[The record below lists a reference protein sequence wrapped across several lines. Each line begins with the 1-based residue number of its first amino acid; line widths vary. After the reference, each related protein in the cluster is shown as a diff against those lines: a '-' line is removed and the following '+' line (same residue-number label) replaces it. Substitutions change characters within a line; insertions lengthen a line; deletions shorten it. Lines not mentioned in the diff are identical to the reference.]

1 MPQRIAGV
9 SPGSLAARSGIKA
22 GETLISINRT
32 PVLDLVDYQFLTAR
46 PSLELLLEDNAGA
59 QRTVHIHKHTED
71 ALGLTLES
79 SLMSCP
85 KTCANHCMFCFI
97 EQMPPGMRPSLYVRD
112 DDWRLSLMAG
122 NFVTLTNLPK
132 AEMDRMIERKA
143 SPIYISVQTTNGELR
158 KKMLSHIHA
167 DRIMEHLRRFADNGM
182 SFHCQVVL
190 CPEINDGP
198 ELTRTL
204 TDLASLAPHAL
215 TVALVPVGLT
225 KFREHLYPLRP
236 YTREEALAVVQE
248 AERFQREMLAKHG
261 TRFVFPS
268 DEFYQ
273 IAGLPIPEPDAYEDF
288 PQFENGVGLL
298 SRLRDEFR
306 EAARL
311 AERFDPDGE
320 EIVPRRVVMATGVS
334 VAPFM
339 QSLLDE
345 HPIPG
350 VQITIHPIVNRFFG
364 ETVTVSGLITGQDLV
379 AQLQGVEADEV
390 LITESMLRE
399 GEDIFLDDMTLTQAQ
414 EALGVRIHPVPDDGA
429 DLLDALRGTEE
440 YTHG

>member
-1 MPQRIAGV
+1 MSQRILSV
-9 SPGSLAARSGIKA
+9 FPGSLAARSGIRPS
-22 GETLISINRT
+22 ETLVSINRT
-32 PVLDLVDYQFLTAR
+32 PVLDLVDYQYLTAR
-46 PSLELLLEDNAGA
+46 PVLELLVEDEHGA
-59 QRTVHIHKHTED
+59 QRTVHIRKHTED
-71 ALGLTLES
+71 PLGLTLES

-122 NFVTLTNLPK
+122 NFVTLTNLPRQ
-132 AEMDRMIERKA
+132 EMDRMIERKA
-143 SPIYISVQTTNGELR
+143 SPIYVSVHTTNGELR
-158 KKMLSHIHA
+158 KRMLSHVHA

-190 CPEINDGP
+190 CPGINDGA
-198 ELTRTL
+198 ELDRTL
-204 TDLASLAPHAL
+204 SDLASLAPHAL

-225 KFREHLYPLRP
+225 RYREHLFPLRP
-236 YTREEALAVVQE
+236 YTREEALAVVRQAE
-248 AERFQREMLAKHG
+248 AFQQRMLPAHG

-273 IAGLPIPEPDAYEDF
+273 LAGLPIPDAESYEDF

-298 SRLRDEFR
+298 ARLRDEF
-306 EAARL
+306 ETALRL
-311 AERFDPDGE
+311 DPDTSSAR
-320 EIVPRRVVMATGVS
+320 PRRVIMATGTS

-339 QSLLDE
+339 ASLIRS

-350 VQITIHPIVNRFFG
+350 VQIEIRPIVNRFFG

-379 AQLQGVEADEV
+379 GQLQGAQADEI
-390 LITESMLRE
+390 LITKSMLRE
-399 GEDIFLDDMTLTQAQ
+399 GEDIFLDDMTLDEAQAK
-414 EALGVRIHPVPDDGA
+414 LGVPITPVPDDGA
-429 DLLDALRGTEE
+429 DLLYALRGTEE
-440 YTHG
+440 

>member
-1 MPQRIAGV
+1 MPQRIV
-9 SPGSLAARSGIKA
+9 SVLSGSLAARSGIRE
-22 GETLISINRT
+22 GETLLSISGT

-46 PSLELLLEDNAGA
+46 PSLELLLEGVDGA
-59 QRTVHIHKHTED
+59 RRTVHIRKLTEEP
-71 ALGLTLES
+71 LGLTLES

-122 NFVTLTNLPK
+122 NFVTLTNLPS
-132 AEMDRMIERKA
+132 AEMDRIIERHA
-143 SPIYISVQTTNGELR
+143 SPLYISVHTTNGELR
-158 KKMLSHIHA
+158 KKMLHHIHA
-167 DRIMEHLRRFADNGM
+167 DRIMEHLRRFADNRM

-190 CPEINDGP
+190 CPQINDGP
-198 ELTRTL
+198 ELERTL
-204 TDLASLAPHAL
+204 SDLASLAPYAL

-225 KFREHLYPLRP
+225 RYREHLYPLRP
-236 YTREEALAVVQE
+236 YTREEAEQVIRQAE
-248 AERFQREMLAKHG
+248 AFQQKMLPAFG

-273 IAGLPIPEPDAYEDF
+273 IAGHPLPDPDSYEDY

-298 SRLRDEFR
+298 ARLRDEF
-306 EAARL
+306 ETALRL
-311 AERFDPDGE
+311 DPDDGSASS
-320 EIVPRRVVMATGVS
+320 RRVIMATGTS

-339 QSLLDE
+339 RELIKA
-345 HPIPG
+345 HPVAG
-350 VQITIHPIVNRFFG
+350 VSVRVKPILNRFFG

-379 AQLQGVEADEV
+379 EQLRGEEADEI

-399 GEDIFLDDMTLTQAQ
+399 GEAVFLDDMTLAQAQ
-414 EALGVRIHPVPDDGA
+414 EALGIRITPVPDDGA
-429 DLLDALRGTEE
+429 ELLYALRGN
-440 YTHG
+440 GG

>member
-1 MPQRIAGV
+1 MSQRIAGV
-9 SPGSLAARSGIKA
+9 FPGSLAARSGIKS

-46 PSLELLLEDNAGA
+46 PSLEMLLEDENGA
-59 QRTVHIHKHTED
+59 QRTVHIHKRTED

-143 SPIYISVQTTNGELR
+143 SPIYVSVQTTNGELR
-158 KKMLSHIHA
+158 KKMLSHVHA
-167 DRIMEHLRRFADNGM
+167 DRIMEHLKRFADNGM

-198 ELTRTL
+198 ELDRTL

-225 KFREHLYPLRP
+225 RYREHLYPLRP
-236 YTREEALAVVQE
+236 YTREEALTVVRQAE
-248 AERFQREMLAKHG
+248 AFQREMLKRHG

-273 IAGLPIPEPDAYEDF
+273 IAGLPIPEADTYEDF

-298 SRLRDEFR
+298 ARLRDEFR
-306 EAARL
+306 EAYQL
-311 AERFDPDGE
+311 AQRFDPDGE
-320 EIVPRRVVMATGVS
+320 EIIPRRVVMATGTS

-339 QSLLDE
+339 QALLDE
-345 HPIPG
+345 CPIPG
-350 VQITIHPIVNRFFG
+350 VRIAIHPIVNRFFG

-379 AQLQGVEADEV
+379 AQLKGVEADEI

-399 GEDIFLDDMTLTQAQ
+399 GEDIFLDDMTLQEAQ
-414 EALGVRIHPVPDDGA
+414 EALGIRIHPVPDDGA

-440 YTHG
+440 

>member
-1 MPQRIAGV
+1 MSQRIAGV
-9 SPGSLAARSGIKA
+9 FPGSLAARSGIRS

-46 PSLELLLEDNAGA
+46 PSLEMLLEDENGA
-59 QRTVHIHKHTED
+59 QRTVHIHKRTED
-71 ALGLTLES
+71 SLGLTLES

-122 NFVTLTNLPK
+122 NFVTLTNLP
-132 AEMDRMIERKA
+132 AREMDRIIERHA
-143 SPIYISVQTTNGELR
+143 SPLYISVHTTNGELR
-158 KKMLSHIHA
+158 KKMLSHVHA
-167 DRIMEHLRRFADNGM
+167 DRIMEHLKRFADNGM

-198 ELTRTL
+198 ELDRTL

-225 KFREHLYPLRP
+225 RYREHLYPLRP
-236 YTREEALAVVQE
+236 YTREEALTVVRQAE
-248 AERFQREMLAKHG
+248 AFQKVMLERHG

-273 IAGLPIPEPDAYEDF
+273 IAGLPIPEADTYEDF

-298 SRLRDEFR
+298 ARLRDEFR
-306 EAARL
+306 EAYRL
-311 AERFDPDGE
+311 AQHFDPEGA
-320 EIVPRRVVMATGVS
+320 EIVPRRVVMATGTS

-339 QSLLDE
+339 QALLDE
-345 HPIPG
+345 CPIPG
-350 VQITIHPIVNRFFG
+350 VQIAIHPIVNRFFG

-379 AQLQGVEADEV
+379 AQLKGVEADEI

-399 GEDIFLDDMTLTQAQ
+399 GEDIFLDDMTLQEAQ
-414 EALGVRIHPVPDDGA
+414 EALGIRIHPVPDDGA

-440 YTHG
+440 

>member
-1 MPQRIAGV
+1 MSQRIV
-9 SPGSLAARSGIKA
+9 SVFPGSLAARHGISH

-32 PVLDLVDYQFLTAR
+32 PVLDLVDYQYLTAR
-46 PSLELLLEDNAGA
+46 PSLELLLEKEDGT
-59 QRTVHIHKHTED
+59 QRTVHIHKRTED

-79 SLMSCP
+79 NLMSCP

-97 EQMPPGMRPSLYVRD
+97 EQMPPGMRESLYVRD

-132 AEMDRMIERKA
+132 HEMDRMIERKA
-143 SPIYISVQTTNGELR
+143 SPIYISVHTTNGNLR
-158 KKMLSHIHA
+158 NKMLSHVHA
-167 DRIMEHLRRFADNGM
+167 DRIMEHLTRFADNGM

-190 CPEINDGP
+190 CPGINDGS
-198 ELTRTL
+198 ELDKTL
-204 TDLASLAPHAL
+204 GDLASLAPHAL

-225 KFREHLYPLRP
+225 RYREHLYPLRP
-236 YTREEALAVVQE
+236 YTKEEAHEVVLQAE
-248 AERFQREMLAKHG
+248 AFQKKMLREHG

-273 IAGLPIPEPDAYEDF
+273 IAGLEIPDAESYEDF

-298 SRLRDEFR
+298 ARLRDEF
-306 EAARL
+306 ETAARL
-311 AERFDPDGE
+311 DPDE
-320 EIVPRRVVMATGVS
+320 SKIRARRVIMATGTS

-339 QSLLDE
+339 RDLLAC
-345 HPIPG
+345 HPIPN
-350 VQITIHPIVNRFFG
+350 VDITIKPIVNRFFG

-379 AQLQGVEADEV
+379 SQLKGIEADEI

-399 GEDIFLDDMTLTQAQ
+399 GEDIFLDDMTLDQAQ
-414 EALGVRIHPVPDDGA
+414 SELGIRIRPVPDDGA
-429 DLLDALRGTEE
+429 DLLYALRGTED
-440 YTHG
+440 

>member
-1 MPQRIAGV
+1 MSQRIAGV
-9 SPGSLAARSGIKA
+9 FPGSLAARSGIKS

-46 PSLELLLEDNAGA
+46 PSLEMLLEDETGA
-59 QRTVHIHKHTED
+59 QRTVHIHKRTED
-71 ALGLTLES
+71 SLGLTLES

-143 SPIYISVQTTNGELR
+143 SPIYVSVQTTNGELR
-158 KKMLSHIHA
+158 KKMLSHVHA
-167 DRIMEHLRRFADNGM
+167 DRIMEHLKRFADNGM

-190 CPEINDGP
+190 CPGINDGP
-198 ELTRTL
+198 ELDRTL
-204 TDLASLAPHAL
+204 CDLASLAPHAL

-225 KFREHLYPLRP
+225 RYREHLYPLRP
-236 YTREEALAVVQE
+236 YTKEEALTVVRQAE
-248 AERFQREMLAKHG
+248 AFQKEMLKRHG

-273 IAGLPIPEPDAYEDF
+273 IAGLEIPEADTYEDF

-298 SRLRDEFR
+298 ARLRDEFR
-306 EAARL
+306 EAYQLAR
-311 AERFDPDGE
+311 RFDPDGK
-320 EIVPRRVVMATGVS
+320 EIVPRRVVMATGTS

-339 QSLLDE
+339 QALLNE
-345 HPIPG
+345 CPIPG
-350 VQITIHPIVNRFFG
+350 VQIAIHPIVNRFFG

-379 AQLQGVEADEV
+379 AQLKGVEADEI

-399 GEDIFLDDMTLTQAQ
+399 GEDVFLDDMTLQEAQ
-414 EALGVRIHPVPDDGA
+414 EALGIRIHPVPDDGA

-440 YTHG
+440 

>member
-1 MPQRIAGV
+1 MPQRIAAV

-46 PSLELLLEDNAGA
+46 PSLELLLEDDTGA
-59 QRTVHIHKHTED
+59 QHTVHIHKHTED

-167 DRIMEHLRRFADNGM
+167 DRIMEHLHRFADNDM

-236 YTREEALAVVQE
+236 YTREEALAVVRE
-248 AERFQREMLAKHG
+248 AERFQQEMLAKHG

-273 IAGLPIPEPDAYEDF
+273 IAGLPIPEPDTYEDF

-311 AERFDPDGE
+311 AERFDPNGE

-350 VQITIHPIVNRFFG
+350 VQIAIHPIINRFFG

-379 AQLQGVEADEV
+379 AQLQGVEADEI

-414 EALGVRIHPVPDDGA
+414 EALGIRIHPVPDDGA

>member
-1 MPQRIAGV
+1 MPQRIV
-9 SPGSLAARSGIKA
+9 SVSSGSLAARSGIRE
-22 GETLISINRT
+22 GETLLSISGT

-46 PSLELLLEDNAGA
+46 PSLELLLEGVDGA
-59 QRTVHIHKHTED
+59 RRTVHIRKLTEEP
-71 ALGLTLES
+71 LGLTLES

-122 NFVTLTNLPK
+122 NFVTLTNLPSV
-132 AEMDRMIERKA
+132 EMDRIIERHA
-143 SPIYISVQTTNGELR
+143 SPLYISVHTTNGELR
-158 KKMLSHIHA
+158 KRMLHHIHA
-167 DRIMEHLRRFADNGM
+167 DRIMEHLRRFADNHM

-190 CPEINDGP
+190 CPQINDGP
-198 ELTRTL
+198 ELERTL
-204 TDLASLAPHAL
+204 SDLASLAPYAL

-225 KFREHLYPLRP
+225 RYREHLYPLRP
-236 YTREEALAVVQE
+236 YTREEAEQVIRQAE
-248 AERFQREMLAKHG
+248 AFQQKMLPAFG

-273 IAGLPIPEPDAYEDF
+273 IAGHPLPDPDSYEDY

-298 SRLRDEFR
+298 ARLRDEF
-306 EAARL
+306 ETALRL
-311 AERFDPDGE
+311 DPDDASA
-320 EIVPRRVVMATGVS
+320 VPRRVIMATGTS

-339 QSLLDE
+339 RELIKA
-345 HPIPG
+345 HPVAG
-350 VQITIHPIVNRFFG
+350 VSVRVKPILNRFFG

-379 AQLQGVEADEV
+379 SQLRGEEADEI

-399 GEDIFLDDMTLTQAQ
+399 GEAVFLDDMTLDQAQ
-414 EALGVRIHPVPDDGA
+414 EALGIRITPVPDDGA
-429 DLLDALRGTEE
+429 ELLYALRGN
-440 YTHG
+440 GG

>member
-1 MPQRIAGV
+1 
-9 SPGSLAARSGIKA
+9 
-22 GETLISINRT
+22 
-32 PVLDLVDYQFLTAR
+32 
-46 PSLELLLEDNAGA
+46 
-59 QRTVHIHKHTED
+59 
-71 ALGLTLES
+71 
-79 SLMSCP
+79 
-85 KTCANHCMFCFI
+85 MFCFI

-143 SPIYISVQTTNGELR
+143 SPIYVSVQTTNGELR

-198 ELTRTL
+198 ELDRTL
-204 TDLASLAPHAL
+204 SDLASLAPHAL

-225 KFREHLYPLRP
+225 RYREHLYPLRP
-236 YTREEALAVVQE
+236 YTKEEALTVVAQAE
-248 AERFQREMLAKHG
+248 AFQQEMLKRHG

-273 IAGLPIPEPDAYEDF
+273 IAGLEIPEAETYEDF

-298 SRLRDEFR
+298 ARLRDEFR
-306 EAARL
+306 EAYRL
-311 AERFDPDGE
+311 AQRFDPDGE
-320 EIVPRRVVMATGVS
+320 EIVPRRVVMATGTS

-339 QSLLDE
+339 QALLDDC
-345 HPIPG
+345 PIHG

-379 AQLQGVEADEV
+379 AQLKGVEADEI

-399 GEDIFLDDMTLTQAQ
+399 GEDIFLDDMTLQ
-414 EALGVRIHPVPDDGA
+414 EAQDSLGIRIHPVPDDGA

-440 YTHG
+440 

>member
-1 MPQRIAGV
+1 MSQRIASV
-9 SPGSLAARSGIKA
+9 FPGSLAARSGIKS

-46 PSLELLLEDNAGA
+46 PSLEMLLEDETGA

-71 ALGLTLES
+71 SLGLTLES

-143 SPIYISVQTTNGELR
+143 SPIYVSVQTTNGELR

-167 DRIMEHLRRFADNGM
+167 DRIMEHLTRFAENGM

-190 CPEINDGP
+190 CPGINDGP
-198 ELTRTL
+198 ELDRTL
-204 TDLASLAPHAL
+204 ADLASLAPHAL

-225 KFREHLYPLRP
+225 RYREHLYPLRP
-236 YTREEALAVVQE
+236 YTREEALAVVAQAE
-248 AERFQREMLAKHG
+248 AFQREMLGRHG
-261 TRFVFPS
+261 TSFVFPS

-273 IAGLPIPEPDAYEDF
+273 LAGLPIPEADTYEDF

-298 SRLRDEFR
+298 ARLRDEFR
-306 EAARL
+306 EAYQLAR
-311 AERFDPDGE
+311 RFDPDDTQ
-320 EIVPRRVVMATGVS
+320 IVPRRVIMATGTS

-339 QSLLDE
+339 QALLSD

-350 VQITIHPIVNRFFG
+350 VQIDIHPIVNRFFG

-379 AQLQGVEADEV
+379 AQLTGAEADEI

-399 GEDIFLDDMTLTQAQ
+399 GEDIFLDDMTLQEAQ
-414 EALGVRIHPVPDDGA
+414 EALGIRIRPVPDDGA

-440 YTHG
+440 

>member
-1 MPQRIAGV
+1 MSQRIV
-9 SPGSLAARSGIKA
+9 SVFPGSLAAHHGIKA
-22 GETLISINRT
+22 GDTLISINRT
-32 PVLDLVDYQFLTAR
+32 PVLDLVDYQYLTAR
-46 PSLELLLEDNAGA
+46 PSLDILIESENGET
-59 QRTVHIHKHTED
+59 RTVHIHKHTED
-71 ALGLTLES
+71 SLGLTLES

-143 SPIYISVQTTNGELR
+143 SPIYISVHTTNGELR
-158 KKMLSHIHA
+158 NKMLKHVHA
-167 DRIMEHLRRFADNGM
+167 DRIMEHLTRFAENHM

-190 CPEINDGP
+190 CPGINDGA
-198 ELTRTL
+198 ELDRTL
-204 TDLASLAPHAL
+204 SDLAALAPYAL

-225 KFREHLYPLRP
+225 RYREHLYPLRP
-236 YTREEALAVVQE
+236 YTKEEALTVVRQAE
-248 AERFQREMLAKHG
+248 AFQKIMLEKHG

-273 IAGLPIPEPDAYEDF
+273 IAALPIPDAESYEDF

-298 SRLRDEFR
+298 ARLRDEF
-306 EAARL
+306 ETAKRL
-311 AERFDPDGE
+311 DPDE
-320 EIVPRRVVMATGVS
+320 SENRARRVIMATGTS

-339 QSLLDE
+339 REMLE
-345 HPIPG
+345 NNPIPG
-350 VQITIHPIVNRFFG
+350 VDIAICPIVNRFFG

-379 AQLQGVEADEV
+379 AQLKGKEADEI

-399 GEDIFLDDMTLTQAQ
+399 GEDIFLDDMTLDQAQ
-414 EALGVRIHPVPDDGA
+414 AALGIRIRPVPDDGA
-429 DLLDALRGTEE
+429 DLLYALRGTED
-440 YTHG
+440 

>member
-1 MPQRIAGV
+1 MPQRIV
-9 SPGSLAARSGIKA
+9 SVSSGSLAARSGIRE
-22 GETLISINRT
+22 GETLLSISGT

-46 PSLELLLEDNAGA
+46 PSLELLLEGVDGA
-59 QRTVHIHKHTED
+59 RRTVHIRKLTEEP
-71 ALGLTLES
+71 LGLTLES

-122 NFVTLTNLPK
+122 NFVTLTNLPSV
-132 AEMDRMIERKA
+132 EMDRIIERHA
-143 SPIYISVQTTNGELR
+143 SPLYISVHTTNGELR
-158 KKMLSHIHA
+158 KRMLHHIHA
-167 DRIMEHLRRFADNGM
+167 DRIMEHLRRFADNHM

-190 CPEINDGP
+190 CPQINDGP
-198 ELTRTL
+198 ELERTL
-204 TDLASLAPHAL
+204 SDLASLAPYAL

-225 KFREHLYPLRP
+225 RYREHLYPLRP
-236 YTREEALAVVQE
+236 YTREEAEQVIRQ
-248 AERFQREMLAKHG
+248 AEDFQQKMLPAFG

-273 IAGLPIPEPDAYEDF
+273 IAGHPLPDPDSYEDY

-298 SRLRDEFR
+298 ARLRDEF
-306 EAARL
+306 ETALRL
-311 AERFDPDGE
+311 DPDDASA
-320 EIVPRRVVMATGVS
+320 VPRRVIMATGTS

-339 QSLLDE
+339 RELIKA
-345 HPIPG
+345 HPVAG
-350 VQITIHPIVNRFFG
+350 VSVRVKPILNRFFG

-379 AQLQGVEADEV
+379 SQLRGEEADEI

-399 GEDIFLDDMTLTQAQ
+399 GEAVFLDDMTLDQAQ
-414 EALGVRIHPVPDDGA
+414 EALGIRITPVPDDGA
-429 DLLDALRGTEE
+429 ELLYALRGN
-440 YTHG
+440 GG

>member
-1 MPQRIAGV
+1 MSQRIAGV
-9 SPGSLAARSGIKA
+9 FPGSLAARSGIRS

-46 PSLELLLEDNAGA
+46 PSLEMLLEDENGA
-59 QRTVHIHKHTED
+59 QRTVHIHKRTED

-143 SPIYISVQTTNGELR
+143 SPIYVSVQTTNGELR
-158 KKMLSHIHA
+158 KKMLSHVHA
-167 DRIMEHLRRFADNGM
+167 DRIMEHLKRFADNGM

-198 ELTRTL
+198 ELDRTL

-225 KFREHLYPLRP
+225 RYREHLYPLRP
-236 YTREEALAVVQE
+236 YTKEEALTVVRQAE
-248 AERFQREMLAKHG
+248 AFQKEMLERHG

-273 IAGLPIPEPDAYEDF
+273 IAGLPIPEADTYEDF

-298 SRLRDEFR
+298 ARLRDEFR
-306 EAARL
+306 EAYQLSR
-311 AERFDPDGE
+311 RFDPDGK
-320 EIVPRRVVMATGVS
+320 EIVPRRVVMATGTS

-339 QSLLDE
+339 QTLLDE
-345 HPIPG
+345 CPIPG
-350 VQITIHPIVNRFFG
+350 VQIAIHPIVNRVFG

-379 AQLQGVEADEV
+379 AQLKGVEADEI

-399 GEDIFLDDMTLTQAQ
+399 GEDIFLDDMTLQEAQ
-414 EALGVRIHPVPDDGA
+414 EALGIRIHPVPDDGA

-440 YTHG
+440 

>member
-1 MPQRIAGV
+1 MSQRIV
-9 SPGSLAARSGIKA
+9 SVFPNSLAARHGITA
-22 GETLISINRT
+22 GDTLISINRT
-32 PVLDLVDYQFLTAR
+32 PVLDLVDYQYLTAR
-46 PSLELLLEDNAGA
+46 PMLDILVKRDDGA
-59 QRTVHIHKHTED
+59 EHIVHIHKHTED
-71 ALGLTLES
+71 SLGITLES

-122 NFVTLTNLPK
+122 NFVTLTNLPN

-143 SPIYISVQTTNGELR
+143 SPIYVSVHTTNGELR
-158 KKMLSHIHA
+158 KKMLHHVHA
-167 DRIMEHLRRFADNGM
+167 DRIMEHLTRFADNHM

-198 ELTRTL
+198 ELDRTL
-204 TDLASLAPHAL
+204 SDLASLAPHAL

-225 KFREHLYPLRP
+225 KYRDHLFPLRP
-236 YTREEALAVVQE
+236 YTKEEALKVVMQAE
-248 AERFQREMLAKHG
+248 AFQRKMLDKHG

-273 IAGLPIPEPDAYEDF
+273 IAGLTIPDADSYEDF

-298 SRLRDEFR
+298 ARLRDEF
-306 EAARL
+306 ETARRL
-311 AERFDPDGE
+311 DPDE
-320 EIVPRRVVMATGVS
+320 SENRARRVIMATGTS

-339 QSLLDE
+339 RELLARN
-345 HPIPG
+345 PIPG
-350 VQITIHPIVNRFFG
+350 VDIAIHPIINRFFG

-379 AQLQGVEADEV
+379 AQLKGEKADEI

-399 GEDIFLDDMTLTQAQ
+399 GEDIFLDDMTLDQAQ
-414 EALGVRIHPVPDDGA
+414 QELGIRIHPVPDDGA
-429 DLLDALRGTEE
+429 DLLYALRGTED
-440 YTHG
+440 

>member
-1 MPQRIAGV
+1 MSQRILSV
-9 SPGSLAARSGIKA
+9 FPGSLAARSGIRPS
-22 GETLISINRT
+22 ETLISINRT
-32 PVLDLVDYQFLTAR
+32 PVLDLVDYQYLTAR
-46 PSLELLLEDNAGA
+46 PVLELLIEGEDGA
-59 QRTVHIHKHTED
+59 QRVVHIRKHTED
-71 ALGLTLES
+71 PLGLTLES

-122 NFVTLTNLPK
+122 NFVTLTNLPRQ
-132 AEMDRMIERKA
+132 EMDRMIERKA
-143 SPIYISVQTTNGELR
+143 SPIYVSVHTTNGELR
-158 KKMLSHIHA
+158 KRMLSHVHA

-190 CPEINDGP
+190 CPGINDGA
-198 ELTRTL
+198 ELDRTL
-204 TDLASLAPHAL
+204 SDLASLAPHAL

-225 KFREHLYPLRP
+225 RYREHLYPLRP
-236 YTREEALAVVQE
+236 YTREEALGVVRQAE
-248 AERFQREMLAKHG
+248 AFQRRMLPEHG

-273 IAGLPIPEPDAYEDF
+273 LAGLPIPDAESYEDF

-298 SRLRDEFR
+298 ARLRDEF
-306 EAARL
+306 ETALRL
-311 AERFDPDGE
+311 DPDASGAR
-320 EIVPRRVVMATGVS
+320 PRRVIMATGTS

-339 QSLLDE
+339 ESLVLS

-350 VQITIHPIVNRFFG
+350 VQIAIRPIVNRFFG

-379 AQLQGVEADEV
+379 AQLLGAQADEI
-390 LITESMLRE
+390 LITKSMLRE
-399 GEDIFLDDMTLTQAQ
+399 GEDIFLDDMTLDEAQAK
-414 EALGVRIHPVPDDGA
+414 LGVRITPVPDDGA

-440 YTHG
+440 

>member
-1 MPQRIAGV
+1 MSQRIV
-9 SPGSLAARSGIKA
+9 SVFPGSLAAKHGIKA

-32 PVLDLVDYQFLTAR
+32 PVLDLVDYQYLTAR
-46 PSLELLLEDNAGA
+46 PSLEMLLQSESGES
-59 QRTVHIHKHTED
+59 RIVHVHKRTED

-132 AEMDRMIERKA
+132 QEMDRMIERKA
-143 SPIYISVQTTNGELR
+143 SPIYVSVHTTNGELR
-158 KKMLSHIHA
+158 NRMLKHIHA

-190 CPEINDGP
+190 CPGINDGK
-198 ELTRTL
+198 ELDRTL
-204 TDLASLAPHAL
+204 ADLASLAPHAL

-225 KFREHLYPLRP
+225 RYREHLEPLRP
-236 YTREEALAVVQE
+236 YTREEAQQVLSQAH
-248 AERFQREMLAKHG
+248 AFQQEMLKKHN

-273 IAGLPIPEPDAYEDF
+273 IAGHPLPDADSYEDF

-298 SRLRDEFR
+298 TRLRDEF
-306 EAARL
+306 ETALRL
-311 AERFDPDGE
+311 DPEHGSA
-320 EIVPRRVVMATGVS
+320 ISRRVIMATGTS

-339 QSLLDE
+339 RELVDA

-350 VQITIHPIVNRFFG
+350 VEITVNPIVNRFFG

-379 AQLQGVEADEV
+379 AQLSGLEADEI

-399 GEDIFLDDMTLTQAQ
+399 GEDIFLDDMTLEQAQ
-414 EALGVRIHPVPDDGA
+414 SALGIRITPVPDDGA
-429 DLLDALRGTEE
+429 DLLYALRGTEE
-440 YTHG
+440 

>member
-1 MPQRIAGV
+1 MPQRIV
-9 SPGSLAARSGIKA
+9 SVFPGSLAARSGIRE
-22 GETLISINRT
+22 GETLLSISGT

-46 PSLELLLEDNAGA
+46 PSLELLLEGEDGA
-59 QRTVHIHKHTED
+59 RRTVHIHKLTEES
-71 ALGLTLES
+71 LGLTLES

-122 NFVTLTNLPK
+122 NFVTLTNLPS
-132 AEMDRMIERKA
+132 AEMDRIIERHA
-143 SPIYISVQTTNGELR
+143 SPLYISVHTTNGELR
-158 KKMLSHIHA
+158 KRMLHHIHA
-167 DRIMEHLRRFADNGM
+167 DRIMEHLRRFADNHM

-190 CPEINDGP
+190 CPQINDGP
-198 ELTRTL
+198 ELERTL
-204 TDLASLAPHAL
+204 SDLASLAPYAL

-225 KFREHLYPLRP
+225 RYREHLYPLRP
-236 YTREEALAVVQE
+236 YTREEAEQVIRQ
-248 AERFQREMLAKHG
+248 AEVFQQKMLPAFG

-273 IAGLPIPEPDAYEDF
+273 IAGHPLPNPDSYEDY

-298 SRLRDEFR
+298 ARLRDEF
-306 EAARL
+306 ETALRL
-311 AERFDPDGE
+311 DPDDADA
-320 EIVPRRVVMATGVS
+320 VPRRVIMATGTS

-339 QSLLDE
+339 RELIE
-345 HPIPG
+345 AHPIAG
-350 VQITIHPIVNRFFG
+350 VSVRVKPILNRFFG

-379 AQLQGVEADEV
+379 AQLRGEEADEI

-399 GEDIFLDDMTLTQAQ
+399 GEDIFLDDMTLAQAQ
-414 EALGVRIHPVPDDGA
+414 EALGIRITPVPDDGA
-429 DLLDALRGTEE
+429 ELLYALRGN
-440 YTHG
+440 GG